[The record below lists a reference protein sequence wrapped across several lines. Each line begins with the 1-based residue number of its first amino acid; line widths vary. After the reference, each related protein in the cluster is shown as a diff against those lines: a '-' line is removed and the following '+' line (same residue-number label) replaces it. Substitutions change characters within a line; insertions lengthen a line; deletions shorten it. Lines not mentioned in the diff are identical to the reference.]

1 MANPKGNPATLRKYQ
16 PKWKHGQ
23 TTVIRVPVALVDQIM
38 DYAHR
43 LDNGD
48 KGNDS
53 QSLLRLNREELEGE
67 AKRLTKKSKLPAN
80 WQAFIDL
87 ILEMAGASV

>member
-43 LDNGD
+43 LDNG
-48 KGNDS
+48 NDS
-53 QSLLRLNREELEGE
+53 QSLLRLNREELEAE
-67 AKRLTKKSKLPAN
+67 AKRLTKKKDLPNN
-80 WQAFIDL
+80 WQAFIDR
-87 ILEMAGASV
+87 ILEIAGH

>member
-43 LDNGD
+43 LDT
-48 KGNDS
+48 GNDS
-53 QSLLRLNREELEGE
+53 QSLLRLNREALETE
-67 AKRLTKKSKLPAN
+67 AKRLAKKKDLPTN
-80 WQAFIDL
+80 WQTFIDR

>member
-23 TTVIRVPVALVDQIM
+23 TTVIRVPVALVEQIM

-43 LDNGD
+43 LDNC
-48 KGNDS
+48 NDS
-53 QSLLRLNREELEGE
+53 EPLLRLNREKLE
-67 AKRLTKKSKLPAN
+67 AKAKELTKKSKLPAN
-80 WQAFIDL
+80 WQAFINY
-87 ILEMAGASV
+87 ILEIAGDT

>member
-23 TTVIRVPVALVDQIM
+23 TTVIRVPVALVEQIM

-43 LDNGD
+43 LDNG
-48 KGNDS
+48 NDS
-53 QSLLRLNREELEGE
+53 PSLLQLNKEELEAE
-67 AKRLTKKSKLPAN
+67 AKKLTKKVSYLPTGKRSS
-80 WQAFIDL
+80 IT
-87 ILEMAGASV
+87 S

>member
-43 LDNGD
+43 LDNG
-48 KGNDS
+48 NDS
-53 QSLLRLNREELEGE
+53 QSLLRLNREALEAE
-67 AKRLTKKSKLPAN
+67 AKRLTKKKDLPTN
-80 WQAFIDL
+80 WQTFVDR
-87 ILEMAGASV
+87 ILEMAGTSV

>member
-38 DYAHR
+38 DYAHK
-43 LDNGD
+43 LDNG
-48 KGNDS
+48 NTS
-53 QSLLRLNREELEGE
+53 QSLLRLNRAELEAE
-67 AKRLTKKSKLPAN
+67 AKKLTKKSTLPTN
-80 WQAFIDL
+80 WQAFINY
-87 ILEMAGASV
+87 ILEMAGH